1 MAETIN
7 ALSSFRVYVTTA
19 NAEFLFFF
27 TFTTRSLYMIY
38 KATFSCS
45 LTTNDYKCKQLI
57 QDKIVTAS
65 QTGIFHFPESP
76 LLKKQQ
82 LLLVTSFWRSRHT
95 VNKNSS
101 QESHFSFFILWGE
114 VLNYP
119 NKGLK
124 EGIVIST
131 ETFMKLLLLI
141 VSVWEL
147 LDTPSKKQP
156 FSTKADVVY
165 S

>member
-1 MAETIN
+1 MGDCILNKATVILKFLIIIVYNYSINLTLAETIN
-7 ALSSFRVYVTTA
+7 ALSSFRVYVNTA
-19 NAEFLFFF
+19 NPEFLFFF

-82 LLLVTSFWRSRHT
+82 TFIGDLILEKQAYCKQKQQPRKPF
-95 VNKNSS
+95 
-101 QESHFSFFILWGE
+101 QFFTL
-114 VLNYP
+114 
-119 NKGLK
+119 
-124 EGIVIST
+124 
-131 ETFMKLLLLI
+131 
-141 VSVWEL
+141 
-147 LDTPSKKQP
+147 
-156 FSTKADVVY
+156 
-165 S
+165 